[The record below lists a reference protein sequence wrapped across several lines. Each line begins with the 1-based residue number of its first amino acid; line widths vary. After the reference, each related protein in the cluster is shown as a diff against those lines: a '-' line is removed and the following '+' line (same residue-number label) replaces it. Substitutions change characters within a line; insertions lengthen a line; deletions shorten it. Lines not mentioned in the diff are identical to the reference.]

1 MLLLNH
7 KTTISDTCQLQC
19 VDNGKTMIAD
29 VLDFR
34 QQKKLS
40 VSIMK
45 SIKLEMRYNDR
56 THIYEGNMGGL
67 TFTTVGPIITSIRQ
81 GR

>member
-1 MLLLNH
+1 MNRQI
-7 KTTISDTCQLQC
+7 ISETCQLQC
-19 VDNGKTMIAD
+19 VDNDKTMIAD
-29 VLDFR
+29 ILHFSEK
-34 QQKKLS
+34 KKLT

-45 SIKLEMRYNDR
+45 SVKLDMRYNDR

-67 TFTTVGPIITSIRQ
+67 TFTTVGPIITNIKQ

>member
-1 MLLLNH
+1 MNI
-7 KTTISDTCQLQC
+7 KTTIADTCKLEC

-34 QQKKLS
+34 QQKRLS
-40 VSIMK
+40 VSVMK
-45 SIKLEMRYNDR
+45 SVKLELRYNDR

-67 TFTTVGPIITSIRQ
+67 TFTTVGPLIENIKQ